1 MKKSLRS
8 ESIEAISS
16 MNMIPLRN
24 QMAPDE
30 YKTMLL
36 KLSSDYSNVKQDID
50 NLIQEIKNKIS
61 SCDPLKLMNFLVS
74 MFYMSTI
81 NKTSEFQHELEDIQ
95 TTRALEYV
103 QSVLVSSESNY
114 TQPDDDEEDDSS
126 KYHEILA
133 HVIELQNKIIGFYF
147 VWTAHK
153 LALDESADI
162 EVLQYIVESQISQS
176 IKGDRYQYYQHEHIK
191 ALIQP
196 HDAVISEL
204 FHISADEFLEGL
216 NKLEHSLSSGKA
228 EAFNEF
234 GRMFENL
241 DVWISSGKSEDE
253 YFEEMKGKEDSLKCV
268 EDMFGFSLYN
278 VKAVTG
284 WSDDLINSL
293 SLSLNENKTFFS
305 GEFAGWP
312 ITDLPVHKKPFVKIE
327 NISYCFDYYSLFDN
341 IYRVMQK
348 TIRELKPSYV
358 NDWSHIQQHASEVM
372 VENLMKE
379 LLPGCQAYRDNYYP
393 KGNSL
398 KDCAEND
405 ILIVYDNVLLIVE
418 VKAGSF
424 VYTPAITDYDA
435 HVNSFKALIEKA
447 DYQCVRTLNYIKSH
461 PTAPIYDRER
471 NKKIE
476 LNFSDFSD
484 VFTMCVTVDNFNE
497 FAAKAE
503 KLSFIKLGSDSIS
516 ISIDDLRVY
525 TDIFESPLN
534 FLHYFKQRKK
544 AVQTSQLSLND
555 ELDHLGLYL
564 ERNIYTLDAEEL
576 EPDAKFVAMGFREG
590 IDNYFA
596 SLHNNMLSFE
606 KPRQYVPNRIQEIID
621 HMSRNNVPQR
631 HTFSTFLLDYDFAGR
646 DDIASAID
654 RSLVRQRQINRMNQ
668 VSAYGESRYSLF
680 VHQPLIPAM
689 SDKDKENYI
698 FALMLMH
705 NEADR
710 MCISLYYG
718 KRDELIN
725 IEFRTITMSE
735 IPHDRIEEL
744 KAYSEKLFF
753 ERVEKV
759 KEQSGKKKIGRN
771 DPCPC
776 GSGKKL
782 KHCCIDKL

>member
-1 MKKSLRS
+1 MKKSSNS
-8 ESIEAISS
+8 EKIEEHSS
-16 MNMIPLRN
+16 VNMIPLRN

-30 YKTMLL
+30 YKSMLL
-36 KLSSDYSNVKQDID
+36 QLSSEYLNVKQDID
-50 NLIQEIKNKIS
+50 NLIQEIRNKIS

-74 MFYMSTI
+74 MFYMSLI
-81 NKTSEFQHELEDIQ
+81 NKTSEFQYELEDNQ

-114 TQPDDDEEDDSS
+114 TQCDDEEDDSS
-126 KYHEILA
+126 KYHEILDD
-133 HVIELQNKIIGFYF
+133 VMDLQNKILGFYF

-153 LALDESADI
+153 LAQDENADI

-176 IKGDRYQYYQHEHIK
+176 IKGDRYQYYQLEHIK

-196 HDAVISEL
+196 HEAVINEL

-216 NKLEHSLSSGKA
+216 NKLEYSLSSGKA

-234 GRMFENL
+234 GRMFENY
-241 DVWISSGKSEDE
+241 DEWIRSGKSEDQ
-253 YFEEMKGKEDSLKCV
+253 YFEEMRNNSSTCV
-268 EDMFGFSLYN
+268 EDMFGYSLYN
-278 VKAVTG
+278 VKEVTG
-284 WSDDLINSL
+284 WNDALIDSL

-312 ITDLPVHKKPFVKIE
+312 IIDLPVHKKPFIRIE
-327 NISYCFDYYSLFDN
+327 NTSYCFDYYSLFDN

-348 TIRELKPSYV
+348 TIRELKPDYV

-372 VENLMKE
+372 VEDLMKK
-379 LLPGCQAYRDNYYP
+379 LLPGCQTYRDNYYP
-393 KGNSL
+393 KGTSL

-405 ILIVYDNVLLIVE
+405 ILVVYDNVLLIVE

-435 HVNSFKALIEKA
+435 HVKSFKALIEKA
-447 DYQCVRTLNYIKSH
+447 DYQCERTLNYIKSH
-461 PTAPIYDRER
+461 PSAPIYDRER
-471 NKKIE
+471 NKKVE
-476 LNFSDFSD
+476 LNFSDFYD
-484 VFTMCVTVDNFNE
+484 VFTVCVTVDNFNE

-564 ERNIYTLDAEEL
+564 DRNMYTLDAEEL
-576 EPDAKFVAMGFREG
+576 EPEANFVAMGFREG

-596 SLHNNMLSFE
+596 SLHNKNLSFE
-606 KPRQYVPNRIQEIID
+606 KPRQYIPNRIQEIID
-621 HMSRNNVPQR
+621 YMARNNVPQR
-631 HTFSTFLLDYDFAGR
+631 HTFSTFLLDFDSDGR
-646 DDIASAID
+646 DDIANAID
-654 RSLVRQRQINRMNQ
+654 QSLVRQRQINRMNQ
-668 VSAYGESRYSLF
+668 VSAYGEIRYSLF
-680 VHQPLIPAM
+680 VHQPLIPVM

-710 MCISLYYG
+710 ICISLHYG
-718 KRDELIN
+718 KRGELIN
-725 IEFRTITMSE
+725 VEFRTITMSE

-744 KAYSEKLFF
+744 KAYSEKLFS
-753 ERVEKV
+753 ERVEKF
-759 KEQSGKKKIGRN
+759 KKQSGKKKIGRN

-782 KHCCIDKL
+782 KQCCIDKVL

>member
-1 MKKSLRS
+1 MKKSLNS
-8 ESIEAISS
+8 ESIEDLSS
-16 MNMIPLRN
+16 MSMISLRN
-24 QMAPDE
+24 QMAPEE
-30 YKTMLL
+30 YKSMLL
-36 KLSSDYSNVKQDID
+36 HLSSEYSSVKQDID

-74 MFYMSTI
+74 MFYMSLI
-81 NKTSEFQHELEDIQ
+81 NKTSEFQYEQEDNQ

-114 TQPDDDEEDDSS
+114 TQTDDEEDDSS

-133 HVIELQNKIIGFYF
+133 DVIDLQNRIVGFYF

-153 LALDESADI
+153 LAQDENADI

-176 IKGDRYQYYQHEHIK
+176 VKGDRYQYYQLEHIR

-196 HDAVISEL
+196 HDAVINEL

-216 NKLEHSLSSGKA
+216 NKLEHSLSSGKS

-234 GRMFENL
+234 GRMFDNYDE
-241 DVWISSGKSEDE
+241 WIRSGKSMDE
-253 YFEEMKGKEDSLKCV
+253 YFKEMKDSSSKCI
-268 EDMFGFSLYN
+268 EDMFGYSLYN
-278 VKAVTG
+278 VKEVTG
-284 WSDDLINSL
+284 WSDTLIENL

-305 GEFAGWP
+305 GEFAGWL
-312 ITDLPVHKKPFVKIE
+312 IIDLPVHKKPFIKIE
-327 NISYCFDYYSLFDN
+327 NTSYCFDYYSLFDN

-372 VENLMKE
+372 VEDLMIK
-379 LLPGCQAYRDNYYP
+379 LLPGCQTYRDNYYP
-393 KGNSL
+393 KGTSL

-405 ILIVYDNVLLIVE
+405 ILVVYDNVLLVIE

-424 VYTPAITDYDA
+424 VYTPAITDYEA
-435 HVNSFKALIEKA
+435 HVKSFKALIEKA
-447 DYQCVRTLNYIKSH
+447 DYQCDRTLNYIRSH
-461 PTAPIYDRER
+461 PSAPIYDRER
-471 NKKIE
+471 NKKVE
-476 LNFSDFSD
+476 LNFSDFAD
-484 VFTMCVTVDNFNE
+484 VFTVCVTVDNFNE

-503 KLSFIKLGSDSIS
+503 KLSFIKLGSNSIS

-564 ERNIYTLDAEEL
+564 DRNMYTLDAEEL
-576 EPDAKFVAMGFREG
+576 EPNVNFVAMGFREG

-596 SLHNNMLSFE
+596 SLHNKNLSFA
-606 KPRQYVPNRIQEIID
+606 KPRQYIPDRIQEIID
-621 HMSRNNVPQR
+621 YMAHNNVHQR

-646 DDIASAID
+646 DDIANAID
-654 RSLVRQRQINRMNQ
+654 RSLIRQRQINRMNQ
-668 VSAYGESRYSLF
+668 VSAYGEIRYSLF

-710 MCISLYYG
+710 ICLSLYYG

-725 IEFRTITMSE
+725 LEFRTITISE

-744 KAYSEKLFF
+744 KAYSEKLFS
-753 ERVEKV
+753 ERVEKF

-776 GSGKKL
+776 GSGKKI

>member
-1 MKKSLRS
+1 MNKSEELS
-8 ESIEAISS
+8 L

-24 QMAPDE
+24 QMASDE
-30 YKTMLL
+30 YKSMPLQQ
-36 KLSSDYSNVKQDID
+36 SSEYSNVKQDID

-74 MFYMSTI
+74 MFYMSLI
-81 NKTSEFQHELEDIQ
+81 NKTTEFQYELEDNQ

-114 TQPDDDEEDDSS
+114 TQRDDEDDDSS

-133 HVIELQNKIIGFYF
+133 DIIELQNKIIGFYF

-153 LALDESADI
+153 LAQDENADI

-196 HDAVISEL
+196 HDAVINEL

-234 GRMFENL
+234 GRVFENL
-241 DVWISSGKSEDE
+241 DAWISSGKSEDD
-253 YFEEMKGKEDSLKCV
+253 YFEEMRSKDNSLKCV

-312 ITDLPVHKKPFVKIE
+312 ITDLPVHKKPFIKIE
-327 NISYCFDYYSLFDN
+327 NTSYCFDYYSLFDN

-372 VENLMKE
+372 VENLMKK
-379 LLPGCQAYRDNYYP
+379 LLPGCQTYRDNYYP

-435 HVNSFKALIEKA
+435 HVKSFKALIEKA
-447 DYQCVRTLNYIKSH
+447 DYQCERTLNYIDSH
-461 PTAPIYDRER
+461 PSALIYDRER
-471 NKKIE
+471 NKKVD

-484 VFTMCVTVDNFNE
+484 VFTVCVTVDNFNE

-564 ERNIYTLDAEEL
+564 DRNMYTLDAEEL
-576 EPDAKFVAMGFREG
+576 ESEAQFVAMGFREG

-596 SLHNNMLSFE
+596 SLHNKKLNFE
-606 KPRQYVPNRIQEIID
+606 KPRQYIPNRIQEIID
-621 HMSRNNVPQR
+621 YMSRNNVPQR
-631 HTFSTFLLDYDFAGR
+631 HTFSTFLLDCDYPTRDSFAN
-646 DDIASAID
+646 AID
-654 RSLVRQRQINRMNQ
+654 YSLVRQRQISRMNQ
-668 VSAYGESRYSLF
+668 VSTYGEVRYSLF
-680 VHQPLIPAM
+680 VHQPQITAM
-689 SDKDKENYI
+689 SEQERMSYI
-698 FALMLMH
+698 FANMLMH
-705 NEADR
+705 NERDR
-710 MCISLYYG
+710 LCIDLYYG
-718 KRDELIN
+718 DDDQFIN
-725 IEFRTITMSE
+725 VKFNIVTSSE
-735 IPHDRIEEL
+735 IPEDRIEEL
-744 KAYSEKLFF
+744 RVLGEHVVKQRTEKF
-753 ERVEKV
+753 
-759 KEQSGKKKIGRN
+759 KEHNDKKKLGRN

-776 GSGKKL
+776 GSGKKY
-782 KHCCIDKL
+782 KRCCIDKI